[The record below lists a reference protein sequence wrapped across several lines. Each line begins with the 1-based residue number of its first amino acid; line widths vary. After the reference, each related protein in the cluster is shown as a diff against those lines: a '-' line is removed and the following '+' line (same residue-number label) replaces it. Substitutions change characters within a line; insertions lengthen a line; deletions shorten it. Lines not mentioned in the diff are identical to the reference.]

1 MTPGK
6 SSLQGKCLSGT
17 ISIKVKVE
25 NCLLCPSHMTVLFR
39 KMPLTVPQVALS
51 TMGVSKMS
59 TMFTGQG
66 LRLGCAMGEVGGQ
79 LGRWSWS
86 TWRSEKDLQLA
97 SARLLQPRSSTVALL
112 QVISNGKNP
121 ETKHSCWKASRTL
134 WFLPPSP
141 YWAWK
146 AANQAAMSQSSP
158 SPLVMNTL
166 LLHLCK

>member
-1 MTPGK
+1 MSFNSKNNSNNLQESSSTGHQGEMTPDK

-17 ISIKVKVE
+17 ISTEVKVE

-79 LGRWSWS
+79 QGIWS
-86 TWRSEKDLQLA
+86 
-97 SARLLQPRSSTVALL
+97 
-112 QVISNGKNP
+112 
-121 ETKHSCWKASRTL
+121 
-134 WFLPPSP
+134 
-141 YWAWK
+141 
-146 AANQAAMSQSSP
+146 
-158 SPLVMNTL
+158 
-166 LLHLCK
+166 